1 MAKIIDMLTECL
13 PEEKDKVSSIVQF
26 SGQTEILILVSNYIF
41 NEINDLF
48 PVSSHKAHIS
58 YFC

>member
-1 MAKIIDMLTECL
+1 MLTEGL

-48 PVSSHKAHIS
+48 PGSSHKAHIS